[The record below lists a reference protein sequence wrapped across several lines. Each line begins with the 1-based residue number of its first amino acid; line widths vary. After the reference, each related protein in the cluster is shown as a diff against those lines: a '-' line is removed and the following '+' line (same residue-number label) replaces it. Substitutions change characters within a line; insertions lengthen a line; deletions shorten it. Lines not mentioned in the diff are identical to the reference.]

1 MKHAF
6 PLSAVAGSLCLAILA
21 GSCAPAQPA
30 SRAVLPE
37 LAGRTAGPPQRCV
50 AASQGTS
57 LRIADPHTVVYGS
70 GRTIWINRLASNCL
84 RTGPLDILIA
94 EPTGTQYC
102 RGDRIHSVDPVSKI
116 PGPYCLLGDFIP
128 YRR

>member
-1 MKHAF
+1 MKHDF
-6 PLSAVAGSLCLAILA
+6 PMSAVAGSICLAILA
-21 GSCAPAQPA
+21 GSCAPAQPTG
-30 SRAVLPE
+30 RAVLPK
-37 LAGRTAGPPQRCV
+37 LAGRTAGTPQRCV
-50 AASQGTS
+50 TASQATS
-57 LRIADPHTVVYGS
+57 LRIADPQTVTYGS
-70 GRTIWINRLASNCL
+70 RGTIWVNRIDSNCL

-116 PGPYCLLGDFIP
+116 PGPYCRLGDFVP